1 MKLSKLK
8 IIMTIR
14 NKNTTQKSQ
23 IGKVVEEK
31 IK

>member
-1 MKLSKLK
+1 
-8 IIMTIR
+8 MTIR

-23 IGKVVEEK
+23 VGKVVEEK